1 MLDMLKFS
9 RKPYKLGLVLSGG
22 GARGFAHAG
31 ALKALE
37 EVGIKPDIVAGV
49 SAGSV
54 VSVMYASGMA
64 PEEIIKVFSDA
75 KFGDFA
81 ELGVPRDGFFSMDGF
96 KKFLRRHVRYEN
108 IEELPLPAMVCATDL
123 DNNRPVAFS
132 EGTLVDCVAASCSI
146 PIIFQP
152 VRIKGVTYVDGGVL
166 ANLPAWAL
174 RDKCKYLI
182 GINCSP
188 MPSRGKPKSLMDIAH
203 RTYDLLVKNNSQAQM
218 ELCDLAISIDDVA
231 SYKVFNLKEITRV
244 FRSGYDNTLQALL
257 DAGFTLRGERRKKK

>member
-1 MLDMLKFS
+1 MLDVLKFS

-31 ALKALE
+31 ALQALE
-37 EVGIKPDIVAGV
+37 EVGLKPDIIAGV

-54 VSVMYASGMA
+54 VTAMYASGMA
-64 PEEIIKVFSDA
+64 PEEIVKVFADA

-96 KKFLRRHVRYEN
+96 KKFLKKH
-108 IEELPLPAMVCATDL
+108 
-123 DNNRPVAFS
+123 
-132 EGTLVDCVAASCSI
+132 I
-146 PIIFQP
+146 PFIFKP
-152 VRIKGVTYVDGGVL
+152 VRINGITYVDGGVL

-188 MPSRGKPKSLMDIAH
+188 MPRRGKPKSLMDIAH
-203 RTYDLLVKNNSQAQM
+203 RTYDLLVKNNSQSQM
-218 ELCDLAISIDDVA
+218 QLCDLAISIDDIA
-231 SYKVFNLKEITRV
+231 SYKVFNLKEIRRV
-244 FRSGYDNTLQALL
+244 FRSGYDNTLSAMLNE
-257 DAGFTLRGERRKKK
+257 GFKHLGSRSGL